1 VAALRLLVVVAVL
14 ALAALVV
21 GYFATGQRRFLSWA
35 LRLFVLSLA
44 AGFAFF
50 AVLIADRL
58 LGG

>member
-1 VAALRLLVVVAVL
+1 MAGVRLLVVVAVL

-21 GYFATGQRRFLSWA
+21 AYFVTGQRQFLSWA
-35 LRLFVLSLA
+35 LRLFVGA
-44 AGFAFF
+44 VVAGLAFF